1 MGDALFLKV
10 WEFESSGEGDRIM
23 KRAPISIPIASDIM
37 QRRLQTVSE
46 DADLEEAIRSLLKKH
61 HSGAPV
67 VDSAGRL
74 VGVLSEYDCVAVLAR
89 AATDKWPAGRVS
101 ERMTTEIETV
111 PPTEDVLALSTRFS
125 QGRHRRLLV
134 VEDGKLIGLI
144 SRRDLLGALESLVTQ
159 LNKGPRES
167 TYEAIGKR
175 HRELD

>member
-1 MGDALFLKV
+1 
-10 WEFESSGEGDRIM
+10 M
-23 KRAPISIPIASDIM
+23 KRAPISIPIASEIM
-37 QRRLQTVSE
+37 QRRLHTVSA
-46 DADLEEAIRSLLKKH
+46 DADLEEAVRSLLKKH

-67 VDSAGRL
+67 VDSAGKL

-89 AATDKWPAGRVS
+89 AATDNWPAGRVS

-134 VEDGKLIGLI
+134 VEDGKLVGLI
-144 SRRDLLGALESLVTQ
+144 SRRDLLGALESLVAG
-159 LNKGPRES
+159 LDHGPRES
-167 TYEAIGKR
+167 TYEAIEKR